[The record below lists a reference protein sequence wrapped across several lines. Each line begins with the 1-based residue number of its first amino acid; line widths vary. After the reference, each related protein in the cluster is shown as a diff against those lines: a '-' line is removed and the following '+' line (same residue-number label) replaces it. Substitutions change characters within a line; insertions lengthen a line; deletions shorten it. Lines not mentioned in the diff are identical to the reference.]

1 MKSTHAVCKYFP
13 NILVQVNI
21 FSYLR
26 DLRRMRPGLVAT
38 QDQYKLVYSLVEEH
52 LVLGNTVHTLDH
64 FLADRGQD
72 WLAEEWEKVR
82 VK

>member
-1 MKSTHAVCKYFP
+1 M
-13 NILVQVNI
+13 NI

-26 DLRRMRPGLVAT
+26 DLRRMRPGLVAS

-52 LVLGNTVHTLDH
+52 LVLGNTVHTLEH